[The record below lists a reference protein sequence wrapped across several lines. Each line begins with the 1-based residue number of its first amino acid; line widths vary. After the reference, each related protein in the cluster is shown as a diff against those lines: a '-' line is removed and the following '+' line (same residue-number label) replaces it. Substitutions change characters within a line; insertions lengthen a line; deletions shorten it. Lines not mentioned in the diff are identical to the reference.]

1 MVHRGE
7 FSAIIASLAPAPL
20 RVFSGVY
27 ILITAFI
34 GVYLF
39 GRAPNIANWYQK
51 RWLQRRTPQA
61 GERERR
67 IGT

>member
-7 FSAIIASLAPAPL
+7 FSAIIASLALPQL
-20 RVFSGVY
+20 RIFSGVY

-39 GRAPNIANWYQK
+39 SRAPDIANWYHT
-51 RWLQRRTPQA
+51 RWIQRR
-61 GERERR
+61 GSDDGKRKRR
-67 IGT
+67 LGV